1 MKLVTFSTAH
11 EAPRIGVVSGS
22 EVVDVTAADAAAG
35 VPTRMEDFL
44 AGGAD
49 ARTAAEAAIQAGA
62 PRFALGEVQ
71 LHSPVLRPG
80 KILAVGLNYADH
92 VEESG
97 LDRPKIP
104 MIFNKQSTSVVGP
117 YSPIHRPRV
126 SDKLDYEGEL
136 AVVIGRRCRHVP
148 AARAAEVIAGYT
160 ICNDVS
166 VRDWQMRS
174 ATFTMGK
181 SFDTHCPL
189 GPWIVTAD
197 ELGDPHRLRLQTWV
211 NGELRQD
218 SNTKHLIFD
227 CFDLVEHLSTAFTL
241 EPGDVIATGTP
252 GGIGAAMKPR
262 QYLKAGDV
270 VRIAI
275 EDLGEIENTVIEE
288 PSGTVLI

>member
-22 EVVDVTAADAAAG
+22 EVVDVTADAAAA

-44 AGGAD
+44 AAGAD
-49 ARTAAEAAIQAGA
+49 ARAAAEAAIQAGA
-62 PRFALGEVQ
+62 PRFALSEVQ

-80 KILAVGLNYADH
+80 KVLAVGLNYADH

-117 YSPIHRPRV
+117 HAPIHRPRV

-270 VRIAI
+270 VRITI
-275 EDLGEIENTVIEE
+275 EDIGEIENEVIEE
-288 PSGTVLI
+288 PSSTVLI